1 MSRGKLFFVG
11 DGINDI
17 LVLVRVD
24 IGIVM
29 GGFGVDVV
37 IDVVDVVIMNDEF
50 FKIGIVVFVVKRIRK
65 IVW

>member
-1 MSRGKLFFVG
+1 MFFVG